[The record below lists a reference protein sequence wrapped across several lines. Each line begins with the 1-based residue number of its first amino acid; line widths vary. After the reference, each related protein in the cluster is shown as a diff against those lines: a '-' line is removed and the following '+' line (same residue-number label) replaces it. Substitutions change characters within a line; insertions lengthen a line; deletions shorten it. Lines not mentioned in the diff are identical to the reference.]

1 MRSPDGDSEFF
12 GGGWDSDDSETTAEN
27 GVPSHLPRHLI
38 PIQDPEEWA
47 DYWSEE
53 LAILYHHA
61 RDHADQYGWAILD
74 TCTFPEFVQFCWTHS
89 SKVPPP
95 C

>member
-1 MRSPDGDSEFF
+1 MRSPDGDSDF
-12 GGGWDSDDSETTAEN
+12 GGGWDSDDSDYTTEN
-27 GVPSHLPRHLI
+27 LPPSLPRHLI
-38 PIQDPEEWA
+38 PIEDPEEWA

-74 TCTFPEFVQFCWTHS
+74 TCTFPDFVQFCWSHS